1 MTNDA
6 PRGAHEREAT
16 LHKRKKVVY
25 ALRRGTVP
33 SQGLELF
40 AVGLDHFAKVVDEE
54 LDHAATSGAFKAVR
68 GEYGSG
74 KTFFASWL
82 VHRALQRDFATSIV
96 QVAQGTPLYRMETVY
111 RQMLENMQT
120 REHERGAFKQL
131 VDGWFYAIEEEVLEE
146 GSIDPENAA
155 ALAKAVGRRLEERLS
170 DVSHE
175 QPEFAVALRGMYEA
189 KVAGEIS
196 TADNLLGWLM
206 AKETVGAAAKRKAD
220 LKGEIGHRT
229 AGGFLRGLLAL
240 LRQTGRRGMV
250 LVLDEV
256 ETLMRVRHD
265 QRKDSL
271 EALRKLMDD
280 ISKEQYPGLMV
291 LITGTPAFFQSLKR
305 DLPALHDRLQVSFDA
320 ADATFDNPRAV
331 QIRLMPFD
339 MDRLVEVGQK
349 VRALYPADDPE
360 GMARRVP
367 DPFLAALAK
376 SIAGDLGGKVG
387 LAPRIYLKALVDV
400 LDRVDLRPDFD
411 VATHYRFD
419 LGALGLNATE
429 RAAAGIEVSPDEV
442 GGEIDLDLAEGDAD
456 DGGIE

>member
-1 MTNDA
+1 MSADA
-6 PRGAHEREAT
+6 S

-40 AVGLDHFAKVVDEE
+40 AVGLDHFAKVIDEE
-54 LDHAATSGAFKAVR
+54 LDHATTSGGFKAVR

-82 VHRALQRDFATSIV
+82 VHRALQQDFATSIV
-96 QVAQGTPLYRMETVY
+96 QIAQGTPLYRMETVY

-146 GSIDPENAA
+146 GSVHPDDGP

-189 KVAGEIS
+189 KVEGDVS

-206 AKETVGAAAKRKAD
+206 AKETAGAAAKRKAD
-220 LKGEIGHRT
+220 LRGQIGHRT
-229 AGGFLRGLLAL
+229 AAGFLRGLLAL

-271 EALRKLMDD
+271 EALRKLMDE
-280 ISKEQYPGLMV
+280 IAKEQYPGLMV

-305 DLPALHDRLQVSFDA
+305 DLPALHDRLHVAFDA
-320 ADATFDNPRAV
+320 ADASFDNPRAV

-349 VRALYPADDPE
+349 VRALYPAEDPAS
-360 GMARRVP
+360 MARRVP
-367 DPFLAALAK
+367 DELLRTLAQR
-376 SIAGDLGGKVG
+376 IAGELGGKVG

-411 VATHYRFD
+411 PASHYRLE
-419 LGALGLNATE
+419 LGAIGMNAAE
-429 RAAAGIEVSPDEV
+429 RAAAGLEVSPDEV
-442 GGEIDLDLAEGDAD
+442 GAEIDLDLGLDDPD